1 MPECPICLES
11 MSPLAGNDEVFW
23 LECCHPIH
31 VSCKD
36 ALIKSTKK
44 CICPVCKHETFI
56 PELESNTN
64 SDVNFNIS
72 ITEPSYTPNIP
83 NRILLIQPR
92 STKKCKNKLTP
103 ILIISGFIIVTA
115 VTLLLILYI

>member
-31 VSCKD
+31 VSCKN
-36 ALIKSTKK
+36 ALIESTKK
-44 CICPVCKHETFI
+44 CICPICKYETFI
-56 PELESNTN
+56 PVLDSNTN
-64 SDVNFNIS
+64 TG
-72 ITEPSYTPNIP
+72 ITEPYYTPSLP

-92 STKKCKNKLTP
+92 SIKKCKNKLTP
-103 ILIISGFIIVTA
+103 IFIGSGFIIVT
-115 VTLLLILYI
+115 VITLFLILYI